1 MRISHRELESCRSG
15 PRQWV
20 ASRVNPQS
28 GWSFGYN
35 QALLL
40 AIHRFHKLG
49 ANAARQHLDNM
60 LNEHFTDQSRIDAI
74 SHDLLAY
81 IQWADQTNLIVADSK
96 IRINLDVG
104 GYLVLAG
111 EVSRLDITNA
121 GYRAVILGSK
131 PPYWREHLRLPLI
144 QRAIARN
151 YGRPIGEIE
160 VGMQNL
166 DGTELETLSF
176 TETEI
181 GQAENDFR
189 VLGASVRGYF
199 TP

>member
-1 MRISHRELESCRSG
+1 
-15 PRQWV
+15 
-20 ASRVNPQS
+20 VNPQS